1 MARIRFDFGKLVPV
15 DLGEKCKFILLKMT
29 GNAFFTTPSPTLA
42 AVLAKLDELL
52 DAITK
57 AEQGSKADK
66 KKRDDVADELI
77 ELLLQLGGYVTSV
90 AGNKEQVL
98 LSSGF
103 DLESSRIPVGPLG
116 QVQNVRTKTTGVQG
130 EIEIRW
136 KKLRG
141 AYTYQVQ
148 MTLTNEVEASWKTV
162 ATVPR
167 ARLLKENVPSMQ
179 VHYFRI
185 AGVGTSGQGPW
196 SEIANGFA
204 N

>member
-1 MARIRFDFGKLVPV
+1 MRRIRFDFGRLVPV
-15 DLGEKCKFILLKMT
+15 DLAEKCKFILLSMST
-29 GNAFFTTPSPTLA
+29 SAFFTTPLPTLA
-42 AVLAKLDELL
+42 TVQAKQTELV
-52 DAITK
+52 DAITV

-66 KKRDDVADELI
+66 QKRDDLANELI

-90 AGNKEQVL
+90 GGNKEQVL

-103 DLESSRIPVGPLG
+103 DLESARVPVGPLG
-116 QVQNVRTKTTGVQG
+116 QVLNVRTKTTGVQG

-141 AYTYQVQ
+141 AYTYLVQ